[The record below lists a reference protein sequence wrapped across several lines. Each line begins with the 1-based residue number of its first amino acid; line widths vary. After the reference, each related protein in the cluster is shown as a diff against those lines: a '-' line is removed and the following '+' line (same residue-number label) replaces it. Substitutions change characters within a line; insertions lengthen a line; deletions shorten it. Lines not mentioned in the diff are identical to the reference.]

1 MKKVL
6 LSVAAMLMAGATF
19 AQVKFGVVA
28 GPQFSSQTYKMNGNK
43 ETSDLLTGLR
53 GGVTV
58 DLPLADEFVIQPS
71 LLYSGKGGKEKN
83 GNFEGKMRIHYLQ
96 LPVNFMFK
104 PEVGSGNLYLG
115 AGPYFAM
122 GLGGKLEGQAFGLTG
137 SRDIDWDNDIKRFDA
152 GANLQ
157 FGYELPQGLNFGL
170 YADLGLVNIQQNGN
184 SDNSRRNTSF
194 GVTVGYKFAGR

>member
-6 LSVAAMLMAGATF
+6 LSVAAMFLAGATF

-28 GPQFSSQTYKMNGNK
+28 GPQFSSQTYKINGDK

-53 GGVTV
+53 AGVTV
-58 DLPLADEFVIQPS
+58 DLPLADEFFIQPS
-71 LLYSGKGGKEKN
+71 LLYSGKGGKEKIN
-83 GNFEGKMRIHYLQ
+83 NLTLKERIHYLQ
-96 LPVNFMFK
+96 LPINFMFK
-104 PEVGSGNLYLG
+104 PEVGAGNLYLG

-122 GLGGKLEGQAFGLTG
+122 GLGGKSEAVIGG
-137 SRDIDWDNDIKRFDA
+137 SVVSSDIDWDDYRKRFDA

-157 FGYELPQGLNFGL
+157 FGYELPMGFNFGL
-170 YADLGLVNIQQNGN
+170 YADLGLVNIRQNGD

-194 GVTVGYKFAGR
+194 GVTAGYKFGGR